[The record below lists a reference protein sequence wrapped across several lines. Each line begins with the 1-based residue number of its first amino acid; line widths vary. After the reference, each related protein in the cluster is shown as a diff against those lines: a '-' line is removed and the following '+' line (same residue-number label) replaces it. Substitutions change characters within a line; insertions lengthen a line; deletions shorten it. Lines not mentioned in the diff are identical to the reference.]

1 METIT
6 EEMSRAGVVPA
17 GAELELMKTVRQLLE
32 HRDRL
37 QKIVATEGEVIV
49 TRKGVVKVHP
59 ALTAHL
65 KVSATIPKVLSGIVI
80 GDSTATANHRQRKA
94 ALVRW
99 DRDAQRREAQARVF
113 EGRDGG
119 PDVG

>member
-6 EEMSRAGVVPA
+6 EEMSRAGVVPT
-17 GAELELMKTVRQLLE
+17 GVELELMETVRQLLE

-49 TRKGVVKVHP
+49 TRKGVVKAHP
-59 ALTAHL
+59 ALPAHL
-65 KVSATIPKVLSGIVI
+65 QVSATIPKVLSGIVI
-80 GDSTATANHRQRKA
+80 GDSTATANHRQRKRAGGDATRNA
-94 ALVRW
+94 ARLRPAS
-99 DRDAQRREAQARVF
+99 R
-113 EGRDGG
+113 GGGG